1 MTVICFNDV
10 QVKAF
15 IETCDNHVVEQAFED
30 TKHIVHDEFC
40 DAVTSL
46 RRTAH
51 KELTHVEGLT
61 KVFSEEV
68 GPAVDQLAGSLNSYM
83 QSECPCGQVASLNW
97 VVSISSTV
105 SALVYGDKRRVAS
118 HVGLVLPALPPSLL
132 QCSPSD
138 CTSLW
143 RSWKVRMSLL
153 QWSYTLPLSEW
164 SHECHMTSCPTPADP
179 SFLEAQDTAFSQLL
193 SAAMSGFMEQLGLA
207 LSGEYNPAA
216 QHTTCAAG
224 SEQWLTQLAHIGVLV
239 AMEAPMKGVKVRGR
253 VNASLKVEGVWGE

>member
-1 MTVICFNDV
+1 MVICFNDV

-118 HVGLVLPALPPSLL
+118 RVGLVLPALPPSLPPC
-132 QCSPSD
+132 CS
-138 CTSLW
+138 
-143 RSWKVRMSLL
+143 VLL
-153 QWSYTLPLSEW
+153 Q
-164 SHECHMTSCPTPADP
+164 
-179 SFLEAQDTAFSQLL
+179 TAPRC
-193 SAAMSGFMEQLGLA
+193 G
-207 LSGEYNPAA
+207 
-216 QHTTCAAG
+216 
-224 SEQWLTQLAHIGVLV
+224 
-239 AMEAPMKGVKVRGR
+239 APGR
-253 VNASLKVEGVWGE
+253 